1 MSGLLLTQDFPP
13 ALPGGIS
20 VYYYHLCRAIGG
32 AVSVLAPRAADAA
45 EFDASQPF
53 AIHRC
58 RMPTVP
64 LAHRREIHLQALRWP
79 RVAYVAACQWL
90 AFYRRGLALVRG
102 EPGQI
107 ALLGHLYL
115 APLGPWLRRRA
126 GIRYGVFLH
135 SGELYRY
142 MGIRPVRSAMIAA
155 LDDADFLIVNSD
167 FTRRQYLERGV
178 RSDQRFLKV
187 NPGVDTSLF
196 RPDAGDPLGV
206 RRRFGLGDR
215 PIVLSVARLVE
226 QKGHDNVLR
235 AFPQILTR
243 VPEAIYVIAGDGPFR
258 PDLERLARELGLE
271 GRVVFA
277 GFVPEA
283 ELPSYYRAADVV
295 VVPSREFRKGVPI
308 EGFGMV
314 YVEAGAC
321 GIPAVG
327 GRGGGTEESIE
338 EGVTGFRVDAE
349 EPTAI
354 GDAVARLLSDREL
367 ASRLGAAGRRRALER
382 FDWTIQAEVLRG
394 FLDELP
400 GAAAAS
406 RERVGKL

>member
-1 MSGLLLTQDFPP
+1 
-13 ALPGGIS
+13 
-20 VYYYHLCRAIGG
+20 
-32 AVSVLAPRAADAA
+32 
-45 EFDASQPF
+45 
-53 AIHRC
+53 
-58 RMPTVP
+58 
-64 LAHRREIHLQALRWP
+64 
-79 RVAYVAACQWL
+79 
-90 AFYRRGLALVRG
+90 
-102 EPGQI
+102 
-107 ALLGHLYL
+107 
-115 APLGPWLRRRA
+115 
-126 GIRYGVFLH
+126 
-135 SGELYRY
+135 
-142 MGIRPVRSAMIAA
+142 MIAA

-321 GIPAVG
+321 GTPAVG

-338 EGVTGFRVDAE
+338 DGVTGLRVDAE
-349 EPTAI
+349 DPAAI

-367 ASRLGAAGRRRALER
+367 ASRFGAAGRRRALER